1 MLDALFI
8 KILFNLGV
16 LEFGPIVT
24 SYFLDGESKLLL
36 CPSNE
41 DLHLL
46 LYLTLII
53 KKEYPSEAR
62 IIINNY

>member
-8 KILFNLGV
+8 KKFFNLGV
-16 LEFGPIVT
+16 LKFGFIVT
-24 SYFLDGESKLLL
+24 SYFHDGDTELLL

-46 LYLTLII
+46 LYLALII
-53 KKEYPSEAR
+53 KKEYSSEAG